1 MSFANPA
8 RITGADF
15 IDAIRS
21 IAIEQMDGE
30 NIEKRAHR
38 LANISGVGMPTLMMQ
53 VTEMVD
59 ILAN

>member
-1 MSFANPA
+1 MAFATPA
-8 RITGADF
+8 NTNGADF

-21 IAIEQMDGE
+21 IAIEQMEGE
-30 NIEKRAHR
+30 NIEKRARH